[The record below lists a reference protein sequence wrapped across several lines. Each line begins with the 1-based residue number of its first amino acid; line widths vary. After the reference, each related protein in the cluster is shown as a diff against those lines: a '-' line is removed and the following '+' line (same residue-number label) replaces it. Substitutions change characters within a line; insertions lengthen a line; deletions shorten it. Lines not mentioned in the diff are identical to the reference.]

1 MMGKSIH
8 FNDCIRE
15 IRQSVFGRDNRKPIA
30 DAIEEV
36 KSMDYHVSQAV
47 NASTTLIDQRDDSYE
62 LAFAVE

>member
-1 MMGKSIH
+1 MGKSIY
-8 FNDCIRE
+8 FNNCIRE

-47 NASTTLIDQRDDSYE
+47 NASTTLIDQRDGSYE
-62 LAFAVE
+62 LAFAIE